1 MAFGFKAATHT
12 LFMKLDAED
21 LAAEL
26 GCPVQAIEQAR
37 SEPASATHRAPP
49 PGWDA
54 AVALL
59 ARHRAR
65 QLLVLAEKA
74 EKAEMGI

>member
-12 LFMKLDAED
+12 LFMKFGAED

-26 GCPVQAIEQAR
+26 GCSVQAIKQAR
-37 SEPASATHRAPP
+37 VDPEAAGYRSPP
-49 PGWDA
+49 PGWET
-54 AVALL
+54 AVSSL

-65 QLLVLAEKA
+65 QLLVLADKVSKIGE
-74 EKAEMGI
+74 GG

>member
-12 LFMKLDAED
+12 LFMKLGADD

-26 GCPVQAIEQAR
+26 GCSVQAIKQAR
-37 SEPASATHRAPP
+37 IDPETAGHRSPP
-49 PGWDA
+49 PGWETA
-54 AVALL
+54 AAML

-65 QLLVLAEKA
+65 QLLVLAEKL
-74 EKAEMGI
+74 EKLPA